1 MTIPPTANEAIT
13 AIYDNGIELIKD
25 RVNQLEWKDMERL
38 VAGMFK
44 AMGCY
49 TRIAPNGPD
58 GGRDVIA
65 SPDILGF
72 ESPRIIVEAQHR
84 KGHMVGALAIR
95 SFVAKLHP
103 GDSDLYACTGGF
115 A

>member
-25 RVNQLEWKDMERL
+25 RVNQLEWKDIERL

-65 SPDILGF
+65 SPGILGF

-84 KGHMVGALAIR
+84 KSHMVGTLAIWA
-95 SFVAKLHP
+95 FVAKLHP
-103 GDSDLYACTGGF
+103 GDSELYACTGGF
-115 A
+115 T